1 MALSSAIQIESHTN
15 AAVSWST
22 ATSRSCSEYFGI
34 VNHLDLAHVQTFGLV
49 AIGRDCSDSAKELH
63 ASILY
68 TMKVVNYVLRWTFHI
83 KYLETDTEFE
93 GNLIPLLETGIQI
106 IQNTRMF
113 TKLLVQFF
121 PSR

>member
-1 MALSSAIQIESHTN
+1 MVNKTATITNIPASIAMHMALSSAIQIESHTN

-63 ASILY
+63 ASI
-68 TMKVVNYVLRWTFHI
+68 
-83 KYLETDTEFE
+83 TEFE

-106 IQNTRMF
+106 IQNTRI
-113 TKLLVQFF
+113 
-121 PSR
+121 